1 MERKARKVI
10 VGTVVSNKM
19 DKTIVVE
26 VQSFVTHPIY
36 KKKIK
41 RTNRFKAHDELQEC
55 AIGDKVVIMETRPL
69 SKTKRW
75 RLVNIVEKAK

>member
-36 KKKIK
+36 KKKLK
-41 RTNRFKAHDELQEC
+41 ELIDLKHMMNYKNVQL
-55 AIGDKVVIMETRPL
+55 ATKLL
-69 SKTKRW
+69 SWKQDLYLRQRW

>member
-36 KKKIK
+36 KKKLK
-41 RTNRFKAHDELQEC
+41 ELIDLKHMMNYKNVQ
-55 AIGDKVVIMETRPL
+55 L
-69 SKTKRW
+69 
-75 RLVNIVEKAK
+75 

>member
-36 KKKIK
+36 KKKLK
-41 RTNRFKAHDELQEC
+41 ELIDLKHMMNYKNVQL
-55 AIGDKVVIMETRPL
+55 ATKLL
-69 SKTKRW
+69 SWKQDLYLRQKRW

>member
-55 AIGDKVVIMETRPL
+55 AIGDKVAIMETRPL

>member
-55 AIGDKVVIMETRPL
+55 AIGDKVAIMETRPL
-69 SKTKRW
+69 SKTKKDGD
-75 RLVNIVEKAK
+75 L